1 MRTRR
6 LAAALAAA
14 ALAATSLTVLP
25 GAPAAANGCAVA
37 GAYDGGAGTVGDPYR
52 IANRDQL
59 LLLTSTP
66 GDWGSHF
73 LQTADIDV
81 TGCTW
86 NEIGNSGTRFTGSYS
101 GAKASPATGS
111 WAVSGFPDG
120 ADTDPYGMFGVVD
133 GATITDLIVDGG
145 MSNTGGGAVGGLV
158 GKGAVTIRRVTVNGD
173 VTGTSSVGGVY
184 GGRGS
189 HDVVLE
195 DVTVTGD
202 VTGTSD
208 EIGGLVGSTYSDLTI
223 TDSTFTGS
231 VVATR
236 DSDANY
242 AIGGIAGYASGVTVL
257 TDVSVTGAGSI
268 RGKGTEVG
276 GAIGYSDGPGLPP
289 IAVTITLTRVRI
301 GIPIVLT
308 ASSLPSD
315 VGCFIGDPGDDSANV
330 SITASTA
337 VSYSI
342 AGVVTSCGAGDGGGE
357 EGPSYVTSS
366 GLPPTLPPGTGVWQ
380 GTDGSETP
388 LEVSSPGV
396 GQVRYSAPGLQV
408 TLTGTR
414 GTGTGNG
421 LVADANGEVECELC
435 AFLAAGGVIEAW
447 VFSEPRLAAAW
458 RTDEIARILG
468 ELPCRRF
475 TIPVGTPLD
484 GGVGLPPGA
493 HTLQLVLPT
502 VSGLQ
507 AVNVGVTVAGPVPG
521 GIPAGEGGPA
531 PTERP
536 SPVAATLLVTAGL
549 ALLLRRT
556 APAGA

>member
-25 GAPAAANGCAVA
+25 VAPAAANGCAVA
-37 GAYDGGAGTVGDPYR
+37 GAYGGGAGTEANPFL

-59 LLLTSTP
+59 LKLTSTP

-101 GAKASPATGS
+101 AAKVAPLTGS

-120 ADTDPYGMFGVVD
+120 ADADPYGMFGVVN
-133 GATITDLIVDGG
+133 GATITDLIVNGG
-145 MSNTGGGAVGGLV
+145 MRNTGGGAVGGLV
-158 GKGAVTIRRVTVNGD
+158 GKGDVTIRRVTVNGD
-173 VTGTSSVGGVY
+173 VTGTSSVGGIY
-184 GGRGS
+184 GGGAS
-189 HDVVLE
+189 HDIVME
-195 DVTVTGD
+195 DVVVTGD
-202 VTGTSD
+202 VTGTGN
-208 EIGGLVGSTYSDLTI
+208 EIGGLVGSTYGDLTI
-223 TDSTFTGS
+223 TDATFTGS
-231 VVATR
+231 VIA
-236 DSDANY
+236 SDADPY
-242 AIGGIAGYASGVTVL
+242 AIGGIAGYADGVTTL
-257 TDVSVTGAGSI
+257 TDVSLTGSGSI
-268 RGKGTEVG
+268 RGNGREVG
-276 GAIGYSDGPGLPP
+276 GAIGYSDSPGLPP
-289 IAVTITLTRVRI
+289 VVVTITLTRVRI
-301 GIPIVLT
+301 GIPVVLT
-308 ASSLPSD
+308 SSSRPAD

-330 SITASTA
+330 SITASSA

-342 AGVVTSCGAGDGGGE
+342 AGVVTSCGGGGGE
-357 EGPSYVTSS
+357 DGPSGPSYVTSS

-380 GTDGSETP
+380 GRDGSETP

-447 VFSEPRLAAAW
+447 VFSEPRLVAAW
-458 RTDEIARILG
+458 RTDEIARLLG

-484 GGVGLPPGA
+484 GGAGLPPGA

-521 GIPAGEGGPA
+521 AIPAGEGGPA

-536 SPVAATLLVTAGL
+536 SPVAAALLVTAGL

-556 APAGA
+556 APAAR